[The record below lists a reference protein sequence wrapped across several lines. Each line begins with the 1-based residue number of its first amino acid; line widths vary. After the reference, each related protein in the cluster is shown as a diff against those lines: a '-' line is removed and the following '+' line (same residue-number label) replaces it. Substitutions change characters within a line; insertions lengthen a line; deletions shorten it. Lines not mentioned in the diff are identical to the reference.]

1 MSNYKPRQPVGEETS
16 LKIGYKGRHT
26 RQHRLAGGP
35 LPIRIAS
42 PRAGLRSSC
51 MRGDLSYLTLLTTTW
66 TCLLSSSS
74 WVR

>member
-42 PRAGLRSSC
+42 PRAGLHLSRLAAKP
-51 MRGDLSYLTLLTTTW
+51 RGSQLYRCAEIFLI
-66 TCLLSSSS
+66 
-74 WVR
+74 